1 MCRKGACLRLAF
13 LFRTWLNVRITLY
26 GHILYLIFLLKGI
39 VFMYQALYRK
49 YRSKTFDDLY
59 GQDHI
64 STVLQKQCDQG
75 NFSHAYLFC
84 GTRGTGKT
92 SSAKIF
98 SKAVNC
104 ENPING
110 NPCGVCSSCR
120 EIDSGTATDVLEI
133 DAASNNGVDNIRDL
147 REEVAYPPTYLKKR
161 VYIIDEVHMLTESA
175 FNALLKTLEEPP
187 EYVLFILCT
196 TELNKIPPTILSR
209 CQRYEFKRIDI
220 DTLKKRLFYICEKEN
235 IILEDEAASLLA
247 KMADG
252 GMRDAIS
259 MLESCI
265 ASAERNIV
273 TKDAVER
280 QLGISDCQQILDMFE
295 SLSKSDIS
303 TSLSILNQVHYS
315 SKNLLVFL
323 EDMILLTRDL
333 IIASGIGKYDN
344 VSFFFT
350 KDEMNRFVNLSK
362 TISVERLM
370 YFSSVLED
378 VFYKTSRHSQNAR
391 IMIEIALVKLGD
403 PRLENSINALTA
415 RLSNLE
421 RRVATGNFKSANT
434 NAENDLSSSKPLDN
448 IILKSEKI
456 QENNNDPSDDV
467 EEVFENFS
475 EFLNELNHDQRLK
488 AFLSDCEMTQK
499 GHTVFIHCNLF
510 KKSILS
516 SKSDFSQLCDALK
529 RCSGE
534 EYKLVLTDEKTSTKK
549 EKIDEIFQ

>member
-1 MCRKGACLRLAF
+1 M
-13 LFRTWLNVRITLY
+13 NNM
-26 GHILYLIFLLKGI
+26 H
-39 VFMYQALYRK
+39 QALYRK

-64 STVLQKQCDQG
+64 SNVLQKQCEQG
-75 NFSHAYLFC
+75 NYSHAYLFC

-98 SKAVNC
+98 AKAVNC
-104 ENPING
+104 ESPING
-110 NPCGVCSSCR
+110 NPCGICSSCK
-120 EIDSGTATDVLEI
+120 EIDSGSATDVLEI

-220 DTLKKRLFYICEKEN
+220 NTLKRRLFYICEKEN

-265 ASAERNIV
+265 ASSETNVV
-273 TKDAVER
+273 TKEAVER
-280 QLGISDCQQILDMFE
+280 QLGISDCQQVLSIFE
-295 SLSKSDIS
+295 ALAKSDIS

-333 IIASGIGKYDN
+333 IIANGVGKYDN

-350 KDEMNRFVNLSK
+350 GDELDRFIKLSK
-362 TISVERLM
+362 LISQEKLL

-378 VFYKTSRHSQNAR
+378 VFYKTSKHSQNAR
-391 IMIEIALVKLGD
+391 IMIEIALVKLAD
-403 PRLENSINALTA
+403 SRLESSINAILA
-415 RLSNLE
+415 RLGELE
-421 RRVATGNFKSANT
+421 RTVANGNF
-434 NAENDLSSSKPLDN
+434 N
-448 IILKSEKI
+448 IIKDGSVNDGSGHIANSNAAQTIAPINNMITNSSEDI
-456 QENNNDPSDDV
+456 
-467 EEVFENFS
+467 EEEFEYYS
-475 EFLNELNHDQRLK
+475 EFLDELKHNHRLR
-488 AFLSDCEMTQK
+488 AFLSDCEMTKK
-499 GHTVFIHCNLF
+499 GNTVYIHCDMLKKNL
-510 KKSILS
+510 LS
-516 SKSDFSQLCDALK
+516 SKSDFNQLCDALR
-529 RCSGE
+529 RCVGDS
-534 EYKLVLTDEKTSTKK
+534 YKLVLTDKKSNFKK
-549 EKIDEIFQ
+549 EKIDEIIQ

>member
-1 MCRKGACLRLAF
+1 
-13 LFRTWLNVRITLY
+13 
-26 GHILYLIFLLKGI
+26 
-39 VFMYQALYRK
+39 MYQALYRK

-64 STVLQKQCDQG
+64 SSVLRKQCDQG
-75 NFSHAYLFC
+75 NYSHAYLFC

-104 ENPING
+104 ESPING
-110 NPCGVCSSCR
+110 NPCGVCSNCR
-120 EIDSGTATDVLEI
+120 EIDNGTATDVLEI

-147 REEVAYPPTYLKKR
+147 REEVTYPPTYLKKR

-220 DTLKKRLFYICEKEN
+220 DTLKRRLFYICEKEN
-235 IILEDEAASLLA
+235 ITLEDEAASLLA
-247 KMADG
+247 KLADG

-265 ASAERNIV
+265 ASSESNSV
-273 TKDAVER
+273 TKEAVER
-280 QLGISDCQQILDMFE
+280 QLGISDCQQLLDMFE
-295 SLSKSDIS
+295 ALSKSDIS

-333 IIASGIGKYDN
+333 IIAAGIGKYEN
-344 VSFFFT
+344 VSFFFS
-350 KDEMNRFVNLSK
+350 KDEIERFKKLSR
-362 TISVERLM
+362 TISKERLI

-403 PRLENSINALTA
+403 PRLESSLNAISVRVSDIERQLASGTFTSKINDKIDNTSDIIKETTEKKPEAQTASSITK
-415 RLSNLE
+415 SN
-421 RRVATGNFKSANT
+421 
-434 NAENDLSSSKPLDN
+434 D
-448 IILKSEKI
+448 
-456 QENNNDPSDDV
+456 DDV
-467 EEVFENFS
+467 NDEVIFENYY
-475 EFLNELNHDQRLK
+475 EFLDELKHNQRLRGL
-488 AFLSDCEMTQK
+488 LSDCEMTQK
-499 GHTVFIHCNLF
+499 GTTVFIHCDFF

-516 SKSDFSQLCDALK
+516 SKADLNQLNEALK
-529 RCSGE
+529 RCVGE
-534 EYKLVLTDEKTSTKK
+534 EYNIVLTDKKANVKK

>member
-1 MCRKGACLRLAF
+1 
-13 LFRTWLNVRITLY
+13 
-26 GHILYLIFLLKGI
+26 
-39 VFMYQALYRK
+39 MYQALYRK

-64 STVLQKQCDQG
+64 SSVLQKQCDQG
-75 NFSHAYLFC
+75 NYSHAYLFC

-104 ENPING
+104 EAPING
-110 NPCGVCSSCR
+110 NPCGICSSCR

-220 DTLKKRLFYICEKEN
+220 DTLKRRLFYICEKEN
-235 IILEDEAASLLA
+235 IVLEDEAAALLA

-265 ASAERNIV
+265 ASAESNIV
-273 TKDAVER
+273 TKEAVER

-295 SLSKSDIS
+295 ALSKSDIS

-344 VSFFFT
+344 ISFFFT
-350 KDEMNRFVNLSK
+350 KDEMDRFVKLTK
-362 TISVERLM
+362 TISKERLM

-403 PRLENSINALTA
+403 PRLESSINALTT
-415 RLSNLE
+415 RLSDLE
-421 RRVATGNFKSANT
+421 RIVATGNFKPVNT
-434 NAENDLSSSKPLDN
+434 ALKNEQPQDN
-448 IILKSEKI
+448 HSDEFQPKTEPEKEKTTVI
-456 QENNNDPSDDV
+456 SNES
-467 EEVFENFS
+467 EEVFENYS
-475 EFLNELNHDQRLK
+475 EFLDELKHDHRLR

-499 GHTVFIHCNLF
+499 GFTVFIHCNLF

-516 SKSDFSQLCDALK
+516 SKADFSQLCDALK
-529 RCSGE
+529 RCMGE
-534 EYKLVLTDEKTSTKK
+534 EYKLVLTDEKTNTKK

>member
-1 MCRKGACLRLAF
+1 
-13 LFRTWLNVRITLY
+13 
-26 GHILYLIFLLKGI
+26 
-39 VFMYQALYRK
+39 MYQALYRK

-64 STVLQKQCDQG
+64 SSVLQKQCAQG
-75 NFSHAYLFC
+75 NYSHAYLFC

-104 ENPING
+104 ESPING
-110 NPCGVCSSCR
+110 NPCGVCSSCK
-120 EIDSGTATDVLEI
+120 EIDSGSATDVLEI

-220 DTLKKRLFYICEKEN
+220 DTLKRRLFYICEKEN
-235 IILEDEAASLLA
+235 IALEDEAASLLA

-265 ASAERNIV
+265 ASSENNSV
-273 TKDAVER
+273 TKEAVER
-280 QLGISDCQQILDMFE
+280 QLGISDCQQLLDMFE
-295 SLSKSDIS
+295 ALSTSDIS
-303 TSLSILNQVHYS
+303 TSLSVLNQVHYS

-323 EDMILLTRDL
+323 EDMLLFTRDL
-333 IIASGIGKYDN
+333 IIASGIGKYNN
-344 VSFFFT
+344 VSFFFS
-350 KDEMNRFVNLSK
+350 KDEMERFINLSK
-362 TISVERLM
+362 TISKERLI
-370 YFSSVLED
+370 YFSNVLEE

-403 PRLENSINALTA
+403 PRLESSLNAISA
-415 RLSNLE
+415 RLSELE
-421 RRVATGNFKSANT
+421 RTVATKSFNSSNT
-434 NAENDLSSSKPLDN
+434 V
-448 IILKSEKI
+448 
-456 QENNNDPSDDV
+456 SDDLQSV
-467 EEVFENFS
+467 EQRPEATPVKIEAPKEPAVTTNDELEEVFENYS

-488 AFLSDCEMTQK
+488 AFLNDCEMTQK
-499 GHTVFIHCNLF
+499 GFTVYIHCNLL

-516 SKSDFSQLCDALK
+516 AKADFTKLCDALT
-529 RCSGE
+529 RCMGDG
-534 EYKLVLTDEKTSTKK
+534 YKLVLTDENKSAKK